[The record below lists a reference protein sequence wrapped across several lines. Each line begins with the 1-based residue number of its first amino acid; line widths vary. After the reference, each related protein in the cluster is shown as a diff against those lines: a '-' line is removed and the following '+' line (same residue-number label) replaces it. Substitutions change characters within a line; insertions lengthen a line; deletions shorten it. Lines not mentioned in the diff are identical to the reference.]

1 MQVKSQKDA
10 RRGIGFGAARGESD
24 DSDEEPEVHREKDGN
39 RGMVQKGTQNGSAG
53 KLRAARSPEYEDAWQ
68 AELAGNA
75 HEEKFHIGSIYDADA
90 MALKKHQQERV
101 SGGRPL
107 LGSFDLA
114 TLPQEVHAELGGA
127 QPWWEDQETLESS
140 KEADSKRQR
149 MMQNQLEAHLFELGG
164 VLHTLHS
171 RPTTQRQ
178 FTAAAPY

>member
-24 DSDEEPEVHREKDGN
+24 DSDKEPEVHREKDGS